1 MKKILYGMLMGSVLL
16 FTATSCEKEIE
27 DLSQITYYVDLQLKG
42 EKEIWM
48 ELNTPYNE
56 PGYTATENGV
66 DIAEKVKV
74 FGSVKTNEV
83 GYYPLYYS
91 AQNKDGFSVSDSRD
105 VFVYDPSVVS
115 DHSGTYSVEGT
126 RTTSVGSDSFSGFT
140 VTVSLVKPGFY
151 AFSDFIGGYYSQ
163 GKGYG
168 DDYSLSGYASIN
180 TNGVVKGLYSY
191 VAGWGDSAT
200 SIDGTLNTDNTID
213 MVVYYA
219 GMKFEYKLTKI

>member
-66 DIAEKVKV
+66 DVADKVEV
-74 FGSVKTNEV
+74 SGSVETDKV

-105 VFVYDPSVVS
+105 VFVYDPSVTS
-115 DHSGTYSVEGT
+115 DHSGTYRVEGK
-126 RTTSVGSDSFSGFT
+126 RTTPVGSDNFSGFT

-168 DDYSLSGYASIN
+168 DDYSLGGYASIDAD
-180 TNGVVKGLYSY
+180 GVVDGLYSY
-191 VAGWGDSAT
+191 VVGWGDSAT
-200 SIDGTLNTDNTID
+200 SIAGTLNVDNTID
-213 MVVYYA
+213 MVVDYA
-219 GMKFEYKLTKI
+219 GMKFEYKLTKM